1 MIRKKLIFILTA
13 IILCCSA
20 CRFLGMTVTYN
31 MSGGSLD
38 PAIKTFSV
46 DYFPNKA
53 PLVMPTLSSTF
64 TDKLTEY
71 IRKKTGLNQLTDN
84 NGDIR
89 FEGQITEYSQ
99 RPMDITSNE
108 VAASN
113 RLTIGIRVKYTNT
126 LDDKFDFSTTFTHY
140 ADYSTDAD
148 FNSIEESLIEE
159 ILEKIIEDIYNKAV
173 VNW

>member
-1 MIRKKLIFILTA
+1 MKRTILIATILL
-13 IILCCSA
+13 ICCTA
-20 CRFLGMTVTYN
+20 CRFMGVTVTYN

-53 PLVMPTLSSTF
+53 PLVMPTLSTTF

-71 IRKKTGLNQLTDN
+71 IRQKTGLTQLTDN

-99 RPMDITSNE
+99 RPINITSDE
-108 VAASN
+108 IAASN

-126 LDDKFDFSTTFTHY
+126 IDDKFDFSTTFSNY
-140 ADYSTDAD
+140 ADYSTDVD
-148 FNSIEESLIEE
+148 FNSVEESLIEE
-159 ILEKIIEDIYNKAV
+159 ILDKIIDDIYNKAV